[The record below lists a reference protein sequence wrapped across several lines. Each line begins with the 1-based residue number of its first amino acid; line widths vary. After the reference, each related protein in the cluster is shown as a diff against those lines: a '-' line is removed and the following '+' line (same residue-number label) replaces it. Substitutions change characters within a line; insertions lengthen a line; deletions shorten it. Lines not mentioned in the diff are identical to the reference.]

1 MRALLPLLPKPSRY
15 AGIEDNACR
24 KDPQHVKLRVA
35 LAFPDTYDVGMSYL
49 GQKILYTI
57 VNSRPHWWAERV
69 MAPEREAGDI
79 LRAHNTPLATLE
91 SDTPLAQT
99 HCLSFSITHELCYT
113 NVLYMLDLAGIPLRT
128 ADRPQDLTACPLVI
142 AGGGALLSAEPLTP
156 FIDIMVL
163 GDGEESLPDVLELLE
178 KALDAGWTRERM
190 LLEARHIPGVYVP
203 SLFVA
208 RPEAPTAP
216 PVPLLADY
224 TRPARR
230 IVADINNT
238 PYPAKQVVP
247 VGAVHNR
254 LALEIARGCTRGCRF
269 CHAGM
274 VYRPVRERS
283 LETIHNLLDDCL
295 GETGFDEISFLSLS
309 TGDFS
314 ALKTLC
320 FSALDRCAREQI
332 GLSLPSLRVGS
343 IDDEIIERMSDL
355 RRTGCTLAPEA
366 GSQRLRDV
374 INKGVTEEDLLLHAQ
389 KLLEH
394 GWRQVKLYFMIGLPT
409 ETDEDLAAITETCL
423 KVRDAA
429 GRGSPRLQVTAALSP
444 FVPKPFTPFQWVPQ
458 ISQEEIQR
466 RVHLVRQQ
474 FKGVKFLKLRW
485 HEPAMSHLE
494 GVLSRADRR
503 MADVVEKAYRK
514 GSIFT
519 SWMEHFDPAP
529 WQEALEECGLSAQ
542 ECIGERQPGSP
553 LPWGHLEAGISEE
566 FLLRE
571 WQRAL
576 GEKITD
582 DCRYGACRQCGACDT
597 KAGPSR
603 MPHTPSPT
611 CAGTLIKETAV
622 EALAAETAEGVASST
637 AHSQTAQSQDAQP
650 QDAQTQGAQSQSVPS
665 QGAHNSPKSDA
676 SLQAE
681 NLPDSHQHRNRLI
694 FSQRDQR
701 AHQPSRDEEGRL
713 VCRPPA
719 SRPPKITSELTVKA
733 AQYRIWHSKAGGSA
747 YLSQLELQ
755 AVLDRA
761 LRRAGLPMAFSQ
773 GFHPMPLMSF
783 GRALPVGVESY
794 AEWFALTLH
803 KIVPPKEIADRLGPL
818 LPPGMEIIHIEF
830 VDKSHRTE
838 QALAETFRLSLPT
851 QEENRLAVQCFTDF
865 AALPELNYTRD
876 TKKGPRTANIRAM
889 LRQWETIVDEQ
900 HHNAIE
906 AVTFVAD
913 WGNGYLSPL
922 LFGMAVLQPLGTPD
936 ILRPRLR
943 LVKTA
948 QLFADDKL
956 YP

>member
-1 MRALLPLLPKPSRY
+1 MRSLLPLLPKPSRY

-24 KDPQHVKLRVA
+24 KDPQQVRLRVA

-49 GQKILYTI
+49 GQKILYNI

-79 LRAHNTPLATLE
+79 LRAHDTPLATLE

-203 SLFVA
+203 SLFTA

-216 PVPLLADY
+216 PVPLLDDY

-254 LALEIARGCTRGCRF
+254 LSLEIARGCTRGCRF

-295 GETGFDEISFLSLS
+295 GDTGFDEISFLSLS

-320 FSALDRCAREQI
+320 FGAMDRCTREQI

-409 ETDEDLAAITETCL
+409 ETDDDLAAITETCL

-466 RVHLVRQQ
+466 RVYLVRNQ
-474 FKGVKFLKLRW
+474 FKGQKFLKLRW

-494 GVLSRADRR
+494 GILSRADRR

-519 SWMEHFDPAP
+519 SWMEHFELAP
-529 WQEALEECGLSAQ
+529 WLEALEECGLSAQ
-542 ECIGERQPGSP
+542 ECTGERQPGSP

-566 FLLRE
+566 YLLRE

-603 MPHTPSPT
+603 MPHTPSPA
-611 CAGTLIKETAV
+611 CAGTPLQEP
-622 EALAAETAEGVASST
+622 AAEAQAAEAAASDV
-637 AHSQTAQSQDAQP
+637 QVQDAP
-650 QDAQTQGAQSQSVPS
+650 VGSE
-665 QGAHNSPKSDA
+665 SDA
-676 SLQAE
+676 TLQVT
-681 NLPDSHQHRNRLI
+681 NLPDNHLHRNRLI

-719 SRPPKITSELTVKA
+719 SRPPKITTELTVKA

-783 GRALPVGVESY
+783 GRALPVGVESR

-803 KIVPPKEIADRLGPL
+803 KILPPKEIADLLNPL
-818 LPPGMEIIHIEF
+818 LPPGMEVIRVEF

-838 QALAETFRLSLPT
+838 QALAEAFRLTLPT
-851 QEENRLAVQCFTDF
+851 LDETRQAAQCFTEF
-865 AALPELNYTRD
+865 AALPELNFTRD

-889 LRQWETIVDEQ
+889 LRQWEPIVDEQ
-900 HHNAIE
+900 HNNAIE

-913 WGNGYLSPL
+913 WSNGYLSPL
-922 LFGMAVLQPLGTPD
+922 LFGMAILQPLGTPD
-936 ILRPRLR
+936 TLRPRLR

-948 QLFADDKL
+948 QLFADEKL